1 MQTKPTHIL
10 HLIKSLGRGG
20 AETLLPETL
29 KVHDKSI
36 FLFHCIYFLPWKNQ
50 LIEEITEAGG
60 FVKNIPAVNNI
71 RILFQ
76 AFSIVRYIK
85 ENNIDLIHC
94 HLPWAGFVGRI
105 VHLISGVPV
114 IYTEHNKQERYQF
127 LTRLLNKWSFNFQSL
142 AIAVSEEVKRSIEK
156 NIKPTI
162 QVKTILNGINTEK
175 FHRNMESGKRIRT
188 ELGIPNDAIV
198 IGSLGVFRTQKRIN
212 YWLELFLQISKSNHN
227 VRGILVGDGPLNQ
240 QIIEQ
245 VKDLGLE
252 DLVFLPGLQTNAVD
266 WYSAMD
272 IFMMTSSFE
281 GLPLALLEAMSCECA
296 VVSTNAG
303 GICEVIVNDISGIIV
318 DVDQWKNIQ
327 SKVQFLLDNP
337 GIKNSM
343 ALAARERVMNHFSIQ
358 SMVNQLETTYNYYV
372 HKRKYEG

>member
-1 MQTKPTHIL
+1 MQTKPIAVL

-29 KVHDKSI
+29 RIHDKNI
-36 FLFHCIYFLPWKNQ
+36 FVFHCIYFLPWKNQ
-50 LIEEITEAGG
+50 LADEIIAAGG
-60 FVKNIPAVNNI
+60 IVKNIPAVNNI
-71 RILFQ
+71 RILLQ
-76 AFSIVRYIK
+76 AFRIARYLKDNKIQ
-85 ENNIDLIHC
+85 LIHC

-127 LTRLLNKWSFNFQSL
+127 ITRLLNKWSFNFQSL
-142 AIAVSEEVKRSIEK
+142 VIAVSEDVKYSIQK
-156 NIKPTI
+156 NIKPSI
-162 QVKTILNGINTEK
+162 PVQTILNGINTAK
-175 FHRNMESGKRIRT
+175 FHRNTDAGKRIRA
-188 ELGIPNDAIV
+188 ELGIPVDAIV

-212 YWLELFLQISKSNHN
+212 YWLELFRKASTLNPSI
-227 VRGILVGDGPLNQ
+227 RGILVGDGPLKLEIIS
-240 QIIEQ
+240 QI
-245 VKDLGLE
+245 KDLGLE

-303 GICEVIVNDISGIIV
+303 GISEVIENDISGIVV
-318 DVDQWKNIQ
+318 DVDLWKKLAF
-327 SKVQFLLDNP
+327 KVQFLLDNP
-337 GIKNSM
+337 DIRTRMG
-343 ALAARERVMNHFSIQ
+343 LAARRRVVNHFSIE
-358 SMVNQLETTYNYYV
+358 SMVNQLQTTYHYYV
-372 HKRKYEG
+372 HTEKH